1 MERTDEAINLFK
13 KTYGKTPQELGFS
26 VIDIYE
32 KQHAFLYATSE
43 EVIAAYKT
51 HQNIIRWVMTRFIWP
66 LAIAMLVWLITLAK
80 YGNVG
85 HPLCIASYI
94 FYGVWMVLFIVL
106 YIKVKKAKKLIKLGE
121 NVTFLNY

>member
-51 HQNIIRWVMTRFIWP
+51 HQNIIRGTLFWGLWP
-66 LAIAMLVWLITLAK
+66 LLVAFFVGMTAMCK
-80 YGNVG
+80 YQDFW
-85 HPLCIASYI
+85 HPLCVACWIL
-94 FYGVWMVLFIVL
+94 YGICFVL
-106 YIKVKKAKKLIKLGE
+106 YIVLGIKTKRAEKLFELGD
-121 NVTFLNY
+121 NITFLNY